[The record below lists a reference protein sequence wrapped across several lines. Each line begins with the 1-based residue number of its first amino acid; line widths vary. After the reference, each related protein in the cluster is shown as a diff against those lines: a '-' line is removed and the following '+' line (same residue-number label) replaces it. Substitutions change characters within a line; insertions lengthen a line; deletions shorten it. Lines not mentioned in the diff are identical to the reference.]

1 MEGNLSGAGCADS
14 EEGGR
19 GDEGGGFIR
28 VCGKRRLTWAGL
40 GGVLLRGP
48 DLHGLCFLLP

>member
-40 GGVLLRGP
+40 EGVLLRGP
-48 DLHGLCFLLP
+48 YLHGLCFLLP